1 MCIHFSH
8 ISERAVRALAQLQC
22 HGSEQTS
29 LPITPTFSTG
39 FIAQIR
45 SYYIKHFSFI
55 VVVPL
60 VMGLVGRKKLEAT
73 DIYSFV
79 FNEIKWFNRDKK
91 AGGISLKKKKEREDL
106 QPIC

>member
-1 MCIHFSH
+1 
-8 ISERAVRALAQLQC
+8 
-22 HGSEQTS
+22 
-29 LPITPTFSTG
+29 
-39 FIAQIR
+39 
-45 SYYIKHFSFI
+45 
-55 VVVPL
+55 
-60 VMGLVGRKKLEAT
+60 MGLVGRKKLEAT